1 MDDDEV
7 KELKVKNVRLTQKN
21 RETGEETEI
30 FNANNATVKMMV
42 EKKPDYWYRKI
53 FDRNR
58 DALLHKQVA
67 QDTKKILDKLSYTDE
82 KGNLKAKYLT
92 EVMTV
97 SPKPK
102 TQQSKSASKYK
113 QLIREQMEKR
123 KTNLAKFK
131 DKKLLVFICVYL
143 RKERYEQSDV
153 DNFAKPIIDGMKEYF
168 GDDNKV
174 QTVIIKKKML
184 DEKYDKEDLDFLEG
198 SLIMITDINAE
209 ETILGF

>member
-1 MDDDEV
+1 MEDDEV

-30 FNANNATVKMMV
+30 LNANNAVVKMMV
-42 EKKPDYWYRKI
+42 EKKPDYWYRKM

-58 DALLHKQVA
+58 DALLHEQVA

-82 KGNLKAKYLT
+82 DGNLKAKYLT
-92 EVMTV
+92 EIMTV

-113 QLIREQMEKR
+113 QFIKEQMKKR
-123 KTNLAKFK
+123 KMNLAKFK
-131 DKKLLVFICVYL
+131 DKKLLVYICVYL
-143 RKERYEQSDV
+143 RKERYEQADA
-153 DNFAKPIIDGMKEYF
+153 DNFAKPIIDGMKEFF
-168 GDDNKV
+168 GDDNQI
-174 QTVIIKKKML
+174 QTIITKKKML

-198 SLIMITDINAE
+198 SLVMITDISAE
-209 ETILGF
+209 EKILGF